1 MLYMGVQCES
11 CITGGGVAYSP
22 AVCRPNADEIKL
34 SVCFFSTSYAMMAET
49 MGHEIGHNLG
59 WAFVKRKF
67 SQFSHIFLLTRE
79 KLAHKKRVKKLS
91 SFRKLQFL
99 NDEICSLAAYNL
111 VKK

>member
-59 WAFVKRKF
+59 WAFVKKKII
-67 SQFSHIFLLTRE
+67 SILSYFLAGTRE
-79 KLAHKKRVKKLS
+79 IDTQKRVKKLS
-91 SFRKLQFL
+91 TPSTLL
-99 NDEICSLAAYNL
+99 
-111 VKK
+111 

>member
-59 WAFVKRKF
+59 WAFVKKKIILILSYF
-67 SQFSHIFLLTRE
+67 
-79 KLAHKKRVKKLS
+79 LAHKKKLMHEKRVKKLS
-91 SFRKLQFL
+91 NFAKLQFL
-99 NDEICSLAAYNL
+99 NDKMYSYTKGAI
-111 VKK
+111 

>member
-59 WAFVKRKF
+59 WAFVKKKII
-67 SQFSHIFLLTRE
+67 SILSYFLARTRE
-79 KLAHKKRVKKLS
+79 IDTQKKGKKAE
-91 SFRKLQFL
+91 QFWKTSIL
-99 NDEICSLAAYNL
+99 E
-111 VKK
+111 

>member
-67 SQFSHIFLLTRE
+67 SQFSHIFLLARE

-91 SFRKLQFL
+91 SFAKLQLL
-99 NDEICSLAAYNL
+99 NDEIYN
-111 VKK
+111 

>member
-59 WAFVKRKF
+59 WAFVKRKS
-67 SQFSHIFLLTRE
+67 SQFSHIFLLARE
-79 KLAHKKRVKKLS
+79 KLTNKKS
-91 SFRKLQFL
+91 NF
-99 NDEICSLAAYNL
+99 
-111 VKK
+111 

>member
-59 WAFVKRKF
+59 WAFVKRKL
-67 SQFSHIFLLTRE
+67 SQFSHIFLLARE
-79 KLAHKKRVKKLS
+79 KLTHKKRIKELS
-91 SFRKLQFL
+91 SFGKL
-99 NDEICSLAAYNL
+99 
-111 VKK
+111 

>member
-59 WAFVKRKF
+59 WAFVKRNYF
-67 SQFSHIFLLTRE
+67 NSLMSLLLTRE
-79 KLAHKKRVKKLS
+79 KLAHKKG
-91 SFRKLQFL
+91 
-99 NDEICSLAAYNL
+99 
-111 VKK
+111 

>member
-59 WAFVKRKF
+59 WAFVKRKS
-67 SQFSHIFLLTRE
+67 SQFSHIFLLARE
-79 KLAHKKRVKKLS
+79 KLTNKKNN
-91 SFRKLQFL
+91 F
-99 NDEICSLAAYNL
+99 
-111 VKK
+111 

>member
-49 MGHEIGHNLG
+49 MAHEIGHNL
-59 WAFVKRKF
+59 FRLSFCETIITYFNSLIF
-67 SQFSHIFLLTRE
+67 SLMTETDHTVFL
-79 KLAHKKRVKKLS
+79 
-91 SFRKLQFL
+91 Q
-99 NDEICSLAAYNL
+99 
-111 VKK
+111 

>member
-59 WAFVKRKF
+59 WAFVKRK
-67 SQFSHIFLLTRE
+67 
-79 KLAHKKRVKKLS
+79 LS
-91 SFRKLQFL
+91 
-99 NDEICSLAAYNL
+99 
-111 VKK
+111 